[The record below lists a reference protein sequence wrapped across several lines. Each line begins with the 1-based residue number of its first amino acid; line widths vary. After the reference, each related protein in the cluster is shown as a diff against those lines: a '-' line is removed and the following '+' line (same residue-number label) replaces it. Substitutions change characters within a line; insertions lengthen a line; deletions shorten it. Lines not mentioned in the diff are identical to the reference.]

1 MMPLS
6 RLGCPLS
13 LKTPNMGNP
22 GWNGFGARM
31 DARRGGLS
39 GFGTGPRALSG
50 EEYRGMQES
59 VHEEIIARVFV
70 GIKDG
75 LAIHEGH

>member
-1 MMPLS
+1 MYAGVCAWGDDS
-6 RLGCPLS
+6 TCVRVGKGRLVYP
-13 LKTPNMGNP
+13 
-22 GWNGFGARM
+22 RM
-31 DARRGGLS
+31 DAGRGGLS

-50 EEYRGMQES
+50 EACRSMQKS
-59 VHEEIIARVFV
+59 VHEEIIARAFA